1 MVFYS
6 QFKEGKAEA
15 EKEVTQ
21 HGSNLGIADSYLGPP
36 DLLSLCPFAKMY
48 LILQPGRPVCVG

>member
-1 MVFYS
+1 MTFYS

-21 HGSNLGIADSYLGPP
+21 HGNNLRIDRFISWTTIPP
-36 DLLSLCPFAKMY
+36 FSMSFFQNVLV
-48 LILQPGRPVCVG
+48 PGAW